1 MKISDVIQIA
11 ILIVLAGTLIFVW
24 RQHIIQNRVLKAQ
37 ILRDRLEMYWK
48 TYQPVSDEEVK
59 EFHLLV
65 EDYMDKIKYEN
76 NYKDNDEAIRKYIT
90 LLRLYE
96 YLAFTYSLK
105 RLKLPDPLGGE
116 WTEHWIR
123 DLFDYKEFLDV
134 HEYHKYYYPEFRKFI
149 DKAIQNQKKL

>member
-1 MKISDVIQIA
+1 MSISDKIQIA
-11 ILIVLAGTLIFVW
+11 ILIVLAGTLLLIW
-24 RQHIIQNRVLKAQ
+24 RQQITQNRVLKAQ

-48 TYQPVSDEEVK
+48 VLEPIKEDVLK

-65 EDYMDKIKYEN
+65 EDYMDKNKYEEIYRD
-76 NYKDNDEAIRKYIT
+76 NYDAIRKYIT

-116 WTEHWIR
+116 WTEHWAR
-123 DLFDYKEFLDV
+123 DLLDYKEFLDV
-134 HEYHKYYYPEFRKFI
+134 HEYHKDYYPEFRKFI
-149 DKAIQNQKKL
+149 DKAIQNQSKL